1 MAAQQ
6 AGELYTDSK
15 IYVIP
20 SKNIGAGY
28 VALSTMDL
36 SKNDPEEI
44 VSDAIAA
51 IGSIT
56 TGYVSPS
63 IRNADM
69 NGVHI
74 NEGDTIGIIDKDIV
88 ISESDRLEAVKK
100 LASKL
105 LDIPGKFML
114 TVFQG
119 VDATTEE
126 TLALEN
132 YVRVNYPNDE
142 VYFIDGG
149 QDIYPYIFVAE

>member
-1 MAAQQ
+1 
-6 AGELYTDSK
+6 
-15 IYVIP
+15 
-20 SKNIGAGY
+20 
-28 VALSTMDL
+28 
-36 SKNDPEEI
+36 
-44 VSDAIAA
+44 
-51 IGSIT
+51 
-56 TGYVSPS
+56 
-63 IRNADM
+63 M